1 VKHSIKRWVEQ
12 IEQEMNLKL
21 FGKFNNKFY
30 VEFNLDGLLR
40 VHSFLRF
47 AVSHGRADCLR
58 LLFVGKLDLED
69 VPALSMLTQAG
80 LCRPAQHLPP
90 WAEDLR
96 FLVGYLAWSSFLNRV
111 DMQRV
116 TAHYATLLA
125 DTPLLDAREA
135 G

>member
-1 VKHSIKRWVEQ
+1 VITGGAPFTKDIV
-12 IEQEMNLKL
+12 
-21 FGKFNNKFY
+21 Y
-30 VEFNLDGLLR
+30 LDGLLR